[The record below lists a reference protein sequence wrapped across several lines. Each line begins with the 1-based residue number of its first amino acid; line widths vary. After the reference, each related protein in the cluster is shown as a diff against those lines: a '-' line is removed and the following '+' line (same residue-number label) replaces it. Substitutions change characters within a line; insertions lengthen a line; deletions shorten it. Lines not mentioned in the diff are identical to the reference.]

1 MKVSD
6 DLPPRDIRIVSS
18 KAADADKGV
27 PLQPG
32 RPGHTQRSKELV
44 SLSQRAADTQQ
55 IRAIIEK
62 TPDVRAEKVALLKKK
77 LADGHYA
84 VRGEDIS
91 DKLLRE
97 FLLEDL
103 LKKED

>member
-1 MKVSD
+1 MKISD
-6 DLPPRDIRIVSS
+6 DLPPRGIRIGSS
-18 KAADADKGV
+18 KAAGEDKGV
-27 PLQPG
+27 PVHTG
-32 RPGHTQRSKELV
+32 SPGHTQGSKERV
-44 SLSQRAADTQQ
+44 SLSHRAADNKK

-62 TPDVRAEKVALLKKK
+62 TPEVRAEKVALLKKK
-77 LADGHYA
+77 IADGDYA
-84 VRGEDIS
+84 VRGKDIS